1 MKNDPARHH
10 NRQQINLHSAVLL
23 FAILQKSFTF
33 QQSHSSQLYHNS
45 KYDPLVTLQS
55 GDTAFFCGLAVKFL
69 LYPSDTEIRE
79 ILRVYIE
86 NTISSQSGAKKS
98 FRHMILTGYFQTN
111 RI

>member
-55 GDTAFFCGLAVKFL
+55 GDTAFFLRA
-69 LYPSDTEIRE
+69 SSEIFVVSIRY
-79 ILRVYIE
+79 RD
-86 NTISSQSGAKKS
+86 
-98 FRHMILTGYFQTN
+98 
-111 RI
+111 